1 MVNYQCCFYCI
12 ILFFRVTPLLN
23 DVKEILM
30 EVVQAIVP
38 IVVVISLI
46 QFFIIRTP
54 IELFWQFMAGALMV
68 TAGLF
73 LFLVGVR
80 VSLLPIGELI
90 GSEVTSRGSVPA
102 LLAAAFVFGF
112 IITVAEPDV
121 RVLAHQVDIA
131 SRGAIESNILILA
144 VALGVG
150 FFVAIAILRILLG
163 IPIFYFLTAG
173 YVMIVALSFFTP
185 PDFVAISFDAGGVT
199 TGPMAVPFILA
210 LGVGATSVLGGKSTV
225 ADTFGL
231 IGLASIGP
239 VLGVMILGVIF
250 G

>member
-1 MVNYQCCFYCI
+1 MKDI
-12 ILFFRVTPLLN
+12 
-23 DVKEILM
+23 KEILL
-30 EVVQAIVP
+30 EVLQAIGP

-54 IELFWQFMAGALMV
+54 ISLFWQFLAGAILV

-80 VSLLPIGELI
+80 VSLLPIGEMV
-90 GSEVTSRGSVPA
+90 GSRLTSHGS
-102 LLAAAFVFGF
+102 LLLLLVAAFIFGF

-131 SRGAIESNILILA
+131 SGGTIDSGILIIS

-150 FFVAIAILRILLG
+150 FFVSLAILRILMG
-163 IPIFYFLTAG
+163 IPIIYLLATG
-173 YVMIVALSFFTP
+173 YVFIVVLSFFTP
-185 PDFVAISFDAGGVT
+185 PGFVAISFDAGGVT

-239 VLGVMILGVIF
+239 VIGVMILGVIF

>member
-1 MVNYQCCFYCI
+1 MMEDI
-12 ILFFRVTPLLN
+12 
-23 DVKEILM
+23 KEILL
-30 EVVQAIVP
+30 EVLQAIGP

-54 IELFWQFMAGALMV
+54 ISLFWQFLAGAILV

-80 VSLLPIGELI
+80 VSLLPIGEMV
-90 GSEVTSRGSVPA
+90 GSRLTSHGS
-102 LLAAAFVFGF
+102 LLLLLVAAFIFGF

-131 SRGAIESNILILA
+131 SGGAIDSGILIIS

-150 FFVAIAILRILLG
+150 FFVSLAILRILMG
-163 IPIFYFLTAG
+163 IPIIYLLATG
-173 YVMIVALSFFTP
+173 YVFVVVLSFFTP
-185 PDFVAISFDAGGVT
+185 PGFVAISFDAGGVT

-239 VLGVMILGVIF
+239 VIGVMILGVIF

>member
-1 MVNYQCCFYCI
+1 MLDDI
-12 ILFFRVTPLLN
+12 R
-23 DVKEILM
+23 EILL
-30 EVVQAIVP
+30 EVLLSIGP
-38 IVVVISLI
+38 IVLVIALI
-46 QFFIIRTP
+46 QLFLIRTP
-54 IELFWQFMAGALMV
+54 ISLFWQFIAGSVLV
-68 TAGLF
+68 TTGLF

-80 VSLLPIGELI
+80 ISLLPIGEMI
-90 GSEVTSRGSVPA
+90 GSELVSRGS
-102 LLAAAFVFGF
+102 LLFLLVASFIFGF
-112 IITVAEPDV
+112 VITVAEPDV

-131 SRGAIESNILILA
+131 SRGAIDSGLLIMA

-150 FFVAIAILRILLG
+150 FFVSLAILRILLG
-163 IPIFYFLTAG
+163 IPIAYLLAAG
-173 YVMIVALSFFTP
+173 YILVVIISFWTP

-210 LGVGATSVLGGKSTV
+210 LGVGATSVMGGKSGL

-239 VLGVMILGVIF
+239 VIGVMILGVLY

>member
-1 MVNYQCCFYCI
+1 M
-12 ILFFRVTPLLN
+12 LN

-38 IVVVISLI
+38 IVIVISLI
-46 QFFIIRTP
+46 QFFVIRTP

-150 FFVAIAILRILLG
+150 FFVSIAILRILLG

-173 YVMIVALSFFTP
+173 YVMVVALSFFTP

>member
-1 MVNYQCCFYCI
+1 M
-12 ILFFRVTPLLN
+12 LN
-23 DVKEILM
+23 DVKEILL
-30 EVVQAIVP
+30 EVVQAILP

-54 IELFWQFMAGALMV
+54 IALFWQFLAGAIMV

-90 GSEVTSRGSVPA
+90 GSKVTSHGSVVA
-102 LLAAAFVFGF
+102 LLAAAFIFGF
-112 IITVAEPDV
+112 IITIAEPDV

-131 SRGAIESNILILA
+131 SGGAIESNILIMA
-144 VALGVG
+144 VAFGVG

-163 IPIFYFLTAG
+163 IPIFYLLATG
-173 YVMIVALSFFTP
+173 YVMVVILSFFTP

>member
-1 MVNYQCCFYCI
+1 
-12 ILFFRVTPLLN
+12 LLN
-23 DVKEILM
+23 DVKEILL

-38 IVVVISLI
+38 IVIVISLI

-54 IELFWQFMAGALMV
+54 IELFWQFMVGALMV

-90 GSEVTSRGSVPA
+90 GSEVTSRGSVAA

-150 FFVAIAILRILLG
+150 FFVSIAILRILLG

>member
-1 MVNYQCCFYCI
+1 MTEDI
-12 ILFFRVTPLLN
+12 R
-23 DVKEILM
+23 EILL
-30 EVVQAIVP
+30 EVLQSITP
-38 IVVVISLI
+38 IVLVVAII
-46 QFFIIRTP
+46 QLLLLGSP
-54 IELFWQFMAGALMV
+54 GDLFWQFMAGAALV

-80 VSLLPIGELI
+80 ISLLPIGEMI
-90 GSEVTSRGSVPA
+90 GSELVSRGS
-102 LLAAAFVFGF
+102 LLFLLISAFIFGF
-112 IITVAEPDV
+112 VITIAEPDV

-131 SRGAIESNILILA
+131 SRGAIDSNILIIA

-150 FFVAIAILRILLG
+150 FFVALAILRILLG
-163 IPIFYFLTAG
+163 IPIAYLLATG
-173 YVMIVALSFFTP
+173 YVLIVVLSFFTP

-210 LGVGATSVLGGKSTV
+210 LGIGATAVMGGKSSV
-225 ADTFGL
+225 AEAFGL

-239 VLGVMILGVIF
+239 VISVMILGVIF

>member
-1 MVNYQCCFYCI
+1 
-12 ILFFRVTPLLN
+12 LL
-23 DVKEILM
+23 DDIREILL
-30 EVVQAIVP
+30 EVLLSIGP
-38 IVVVISLI
+38 IVLVIALI
-46 QFFIIRTP
+46 QLFLIRTP
-54 IELFWQFMAGALMV
+54 ISLFWQFIAGSVLV
-68 TAGLF
+68 TTGLF

-80 VSLLPIGELI
+80 ISLLPIGEMI
-90 GSEVTSRGSVPA
+90 GSELVSRGS
-102 LLAAAFVFGF
+102 LLFLLVASFIFGF
-112 IITVAEPDV
+112 VITVAEPDV

-131 SRGAIESNILILA
+131 SRGAIDSGLLIMA

-150 FFVAIAILRILLG
+150 FFVSLAILRILLG
-163 IPIFYFLTAG
+163 IPIAYLLAAG
-173 YVMIVALSFFTP
+173 YILVVIISFWTP

-210 LGVGATSVLGGKSTV
+210 LGVGATSVMGGKSGL

-239 VLGVMILGVIF
+239 VIGVMILGVLY

>member
-1 MVNYQCCFYCI
+1 MMEDI
-12 ILFFRVTPLLN
+12 
-23 DVKEILM
+23 KEILL
-30 EVVQAIVP
+30 EVLQAIGP
-38 IVVVISLI
+38 IVVVISII

-54 IELFWQFMAGALMV
+54 ISLFWQFFAGAILV

-80 VSLLPIGELI
+80 VSLLPIGEMV
-90 GSEVTSRGSVPA
+90 GSRLTSHGS
-102 LLAAAFVFGF
+102 LLLLLVAAFIFGF

-131 SRGAIESNILILA
+131 SGGAIDSGILIIS

-150 FFVAIAILRILLG
+150 FFVSLAILRILMG
-163 IPIFYFLTAG
+163 IPIIYLLATG
-173 YVMIVALSFFTP
+173 YVFVVVLSFFTP
-185 PDFVAISFDAGGVT
+185 PSFVAISFDAGGVT

-210 LGVGATSVLGGKSTV
+210 LGVGTTSVLGGKSTV

-239 VLGVMILGVIF
+239 VIGVMILGVIF

>member
-1 MVNYQCCFYCI
+1 MIKN
-12 ILFFRVTPLLN
+12 
-23 DVKEILM
+23 VKEILF
-30 EVVQAIVP
+30 EVLQAIVP

-46 QFFIIRTP
+46 QFFVIRTP
-54 IELFWQFMAGALMV
+54 IDLFWQFIAGAVMV

-80 VSLLPIGELI
+80 VSLLPIGEMI
-90 GSEVTSRGSVPA
+90 GSEVTSRGSLVF
-102 LLAAAFVFGF
+102 LLVAAFIFGF
-112 IITVAEPDV
+112 VITVAEPDV

-131 SRGAIESNILILA
+131 SRGAIESNILIVA

-150 FFVAIAILRILLG
+150 LFVSLAILRILLG
-163 IPIFYFLTAG
+163 IPIFYLLTAG
-173 YVMIVALSFFTP
+173 YVLIVILSFFTP
-185 PDFVAISFDAGGVT
+185 PAFVAISFDAGGVT

-210 LGVGATSVLGGKSTV
+210 LGVGATAVLGGKSTV
-225 ADTFGL
+225 SDTFGL

-239 VLGVMILGVIF
+239 VLSVMILGVIF

>member
-1 MVNYQCCFYCI
+1 
-12 ILFFRVTPLLN
+12 LLYYLN
-23 DVKEILM
+23 KFCLEKTTMTEDIREILL
-30 EVVQAIVP
+30 EVLQSITP
-38 IVVVISLI
+38 IVLVVAVI
-46 QFFIIRTP
+46 QLLLLRSP
-54 IELFWQFMAGALMV
+54 GNLFWQFMAGAALV

-80 VSLLPIGELI
+80 ISLLPIGEMI
-90 GSEVTSRGSVPA
+90 GSELVSRGS
-102 LLAAAFVFGF
+102 LLFLLISAFIFGF
-112 IITVAEPDV
+112 VITIAEPDV

-131 SRGAIESNILILA
+131 SRGAIDSNILIIA

-150 FFVAIAILRILLG
+150 FFVALAILRILLG
-163 IPIFYFLTAG
+163 IPIAYLLATG
-173 YVMIVALSFFTP
+173 YVLIVVLSFFTP

-210 LGVGATSVLGGKSTV
+210 LGVGATAVMGGKSSV
-225 ADTFGL
+225 AEAFGL

-239 VLGVMILGVIF
+239 VISVMILGVIF

>member
-1 MVNYQCCFYCI
+1 MTEDI
-12 ILFFRVTPLLN
+12 R
-23 DVKEILM
+23 EILL
-30 EVVQAIVP
+30 EVLQSITP
-38 IVVVISLI
+38 IVLVVAVI
-46 QFFIIRTP
+46 QILLLRSP
-54 IELFWQFMAGALMV
+54 GDLFWQFMAGAALV

-80 VSLLPIGELI
+80 ISLLPIGEMI
-90 GSEVTSRGSVPA
+90 GSELVSRGS
-102 LLAAAFVFGF
+102 LLFLLISAFIFGF
-112 IITVAEPDV
+112 VITIAEPDV

-131 SRGAIESNILILA
+131 SRGAIDSNILIIA

-150 FFVAIAILRILLG
+150 FFVALAILRILMG
-163 IPIFYFLTAG
+163 IPIAYLLATG
-173 YVMIVALSFFTP
+173 YVLVVVLSFFTP

-210 LGVGATSVLGGKSTV
+210 LGVGATAVMGGKSSV
-225 ADTFGL
+225 AESFGL

-239 VLGVMILGVIF
+239 VISVMILGVIF

>member
-1 MVNYQCCFYCI
+1 
-12 ILFFRVTPLLN
+12 LLD
-23 DVKEILM
+23 DVREILL
-30 EVVQAIVP
+30 EVLLSIGP
-38 IVVVISLI
+38 IVLVIALI
-46 QFFIIRTP
+46 QLFLIRTP
-54 IELFWQFMAGALMV
+54 ISLFWQFIAGSVLV

-80 VSLLPIGELI
+80 ISLLPIGEMI
-90 GSEVTSRGSVPA
+90 GSELVSRGS
-102 LLAAAFVFGF
+102 LLFLLVAAFIFGF
-112 IITVAEPDV
+112 VITVAEPDV

-131 SRGAIESNILILA
+131 SRGAIDSGLLIMA

-150 FFVAIAILRILLG
+150 FFVSLAILRILMG
-163 IPIFYFLTAG
+163 IPIAYLLAAG
-173 YVMIVALSFFTP
+173 YILVVIISFWTP
-185 PDFVAISFDAGGVT
+185 SDFVAISFDAGGVT

-210 LGVGATSVLGGKSTV
+210 LGVGATSVMGGKSGL

-239 VLGVMILGVIF
+239 VIGVMILGVLY

>member
-1 MVNYQCCFYCI
+1 MKDI
-12 ILFFRVTPLLN
+12 
-23 DVKEILM
+23 KEILL
-30 EVVQAIVP
+30 EVLQAIGP

-54 IELFWQFMAGALMV
+54 ISLFWQFLAGAILV

-80 VSLLPIGELI
+80 VSLLPIGEMV
-90 GSEVTSRGSVPA
+90 GSRLTSHGS
-102 LLAAAFVFGF
+102 LLLLLVAAFIFGF

-131 SRGAIESNILILA
+131 SGGAIDSGILIIS

-150 FFVAIAILRILLG
+150 FFVSLAILRILMG
-163 IPIFYFLTAG
+163 IPIIYLLATG
-173 YVMIVALSFFTP
+173 YVFVVVLSFFTP
-185 PDFVAISFDAGGVT
+185 PGFVAISFDAGGVT

-239 VLGVMILGVIF
+239 VIGVMILGVIF